1 MAYFGAAYFG
11 RSYFGNAYWGT
22 GTGQVIQHGDWQIVY
37 QDDSGRKKRWRKDV
51 LDREELRE
59 IIRKAVLGEIPAIAE
74 FVEPAKQL
82 SDTSSVRDAL
92 APKDYAMSFT
102 VDYEAVMADIAALQA
117 VLSWHYKRQ
126 VEVLRAE
133 DDDDSVIA
141 LLM

>member
-1 MAYFGAAYFG
+1 MQINQTVGIIGYPT
-11 RSYFGNAYWGT
+11 GNTRIVWIRYRPKVLAGV
-22 GTGQVIQHGDWQIVY
+22 GHGI
-37 QDDSGRKKRWRKDV
+37 
-51 LDREELRE
+51 
-59 IIRKAVLGEIPAIAE
+59 IAE